1 MSKDKDNNA
10 SETVS
15 LDISG
20 LRGTRKVI
28 LRHLTNSS
36 REAQEIID
44 SDSEHSQKTLMK
56 VSSLKTRINDKLSK
70 VKELG

>member
-1 MSKDKDNNA
+1 MSRHKDNGL

-15 LDISG
+15 LDISS
-20 LRGTRKVI
+20 LRGAMIVI
-28 LRHLTNSS
+28 LTHLINSS

-56 VSSLKTRINDKLSK
+56 VSSLKTRINDKLTK
-70 VKELG
+70 VKELD